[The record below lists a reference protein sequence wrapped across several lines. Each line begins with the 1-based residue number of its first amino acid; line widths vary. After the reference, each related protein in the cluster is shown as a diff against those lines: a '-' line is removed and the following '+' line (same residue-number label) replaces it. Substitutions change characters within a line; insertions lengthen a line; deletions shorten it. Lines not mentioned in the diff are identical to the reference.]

1 MNADDGRSQSID
13 DIAIVRT
20 KPIREGR
27 LTVHNVDPSL
37 ALEAA
42 PDWASL
48 RARASAGDPCALL
61 TLLELFQDEAAS
73 LARAVDWLHGLAVEH
88 HKLEVAQRINQWR
101 TRCRHGAAGA
111 EK

>member
-1 MNADDGRSQSID
+1 MNANDGRSQSID
-13 DIAIVRT
+13 DIVIVGT

-27 LTVHNVDPSL
+27 LAVRNVDPRL

-42 PDWASL
+42 PDWANL
-48 RARASAGDPCALL
+48 CARATAGDPSAML

-73 LARAVDWLHGLAVEH
+73 LARAIDWLHGLALEN
-88 HKLEVAQRINQWR
+88 HKLEVAKRIDQWR
-101 TRCRHGAAGA
+101 DLCSHGA